1 MPSRGNRFIAVL
13 LAAAILTPAGAL
25 YAQPKRV
32 PLRQQLP
39 DDAARKQ
46 YDAAVDLAKH
56 NNWDGARTAFTSL
69 YQSTKNPRV
78 LFNVAVAEKSMGR
91 YAAAIATYKRELD
104 EGKGTLQPD
113 EIAEINQQVA
123 GLAQFVGQ
131 LEIEVSEPGA
141 DVTVD
146 DERVDVTKGPI
157 SVQLGTRKVRAT
169 KAGYAEAVEQVEVK
183 GGETKKV
190 SLKLLSN
197 QRTSVVQ
204 ITVVGPQSADILVD
218 GKVVGQATA
227 QKPYEGQVL
236 VSPEPHNFTAQ
247 APGWVPTTQP
257 MTVHDGE
264 KTVFTIQLAKD
275 QQKGKLVINTVPE
288 GGTIS
293 IDGSAVGSSHWEGPV
308 DAGPHQVTVTKQGFY
323 TANYDLEVP
332 KGGDRS
338 LTATLNEN
346 RNTSF
351 VPWLIGTVV
360 VIGASATA
368 LYFITRPKDQDP
380 VNGTLNPYSVGT
392 TGVHFR

>member
-1 MPSRGNRFIAVL
+1 MLARSNRILAVILATSLVVPSFAF
-13 LAAAILTPAGAL
+13 
-25 YAQPKRV
+25 AQGRL

-39 DDAARKQ
+39 DDASRKQ

-56 NNWDGARTAFTSL
+56 NNWDGARTAFNAL
-69 YQSTKNPRV
+69 YQSSHNPRV
-78 LFNVAVAEKSMGR
+78 LFNVAVAEKNMGR
-91 YAAAIATYKRELD
+91 YAAAIATYKRELE

-113 EIAEINQQVA
+113 EVAEINAQIN

-131 LEIEVSEPGA
+131 LAIEVSEPGA

-146 DERVDVTKGPI
+146 NEKVDVTKPV
-157 SVQLGTRKVRAT
+157 SVQLGTRTVRAT

-197 QRTSVVQ
+197 QRTSFVQ
-204 ITVVGPQSADILVD
+204 ITVVGPPSADILVD
-218 GKVVGQATA
+218 GKVVGQATTE
-227 QKPYEGQVL
+227 KPYEGQVL

-257 MTVHDGE
+257 QTVRDGE
-264 KTVFTIQLAKD
+264 KSVFTIQLARD
-275 QQKGKLVINTVPE
+275 QQKGKLLITTVPE

-293 IDGSAVGSSHWEGPV
+293 IDGKAVGSSHWEGPV

-360 VIGASATA
+360 VVGAGATA
-368 LYFITRPKDQDP
+368 LYFITRPNNQDP
-380 VNGTLNPYSVGT
+380 VNGTLAPYHVPTTSV
-392 TGVHFR
+392 HWH